1 MLTSIPGS
9 SRGGWLARLWV
20 PLAALAVTLAGCG
33 GGGGTSPGG
42 DAGAPPPVASNKV
55 FIALTDADGDFLS
68 YAVDVVSLKLRK
80 ADGSTVETLPVR
92 SRVDFA
98 ELVDLTEFVTAAT
111 IPHGVYV
118 AGTIRLDYTSAAV
131 SVEVGGAPREAR
143 VVGQDGQP
151 LGVVDLE
158 IRLDERNQ
166 LAIGPGRPAFLQL
179 DFDLAASHTVDVTT
193 TPATAKASPFI
204 VASLE
209 PVTEKELRVRGPLK
223 GADTVA
229 GTYTVDVRP
238 FNLREARLGEIVVRT
253 TAETAFEIDG
263 QTYTGGAGLQ
273 ALAAMPSGTPTV
285 AFGTL
290 SVAERS
296 YTAARVRAGSSVPGP
311 RFDVLRGN
319 VIARSGDALTVRGG
333 TLIRRDDSV
342 VFVRGDVTVQVGAD
356 TAVIR
361 DGMRGLLG
369 ASAVSVGQRI
379 EAFGQAGGTAEA
391 VTLDAQQGRVRLQL
405 TQLAGTVV
413 SAQPGELALKLAAID
428 GRQPGIFDF
437 AGTGTSP
444 AVDADPANYQ
454 VATGPM
460 MLGGLT
466 PGSPA
471 AVVGFVAPFGE
482 APPDFNGRTVV
493 DMETLRAVLGIGW
506 GEAGTAAPFTRL
518 DAGGLVINTANP
530 DIGLRHHI
538 AVGPRIV
545 DLQRL
550 ATPLTIA
557 PAQGPGLYAIGE
569 PGRVEVFAD
578 FTRFAA
584 RLNERLGGGARARA
598 MSAAGRFDADS
609 FTLTA
614 REVSV
619 GLVPAN

>member
-1 MLTSIPGS
+1 VLPG
-9 SRGGWLARLWV
+9 GARE
-20 PLAALAVTLAGCG
+20 ALAWSRQPAGRAA
-33 GGGGTSPGG
+33 G
-42 DAGAPPPVASNKV
+42 DSGAPPPAASNKV
-55 FIALTDADGDFLS
+55 YIGLTDADGDFLS

-80 ADGSTVETLPVR
+80 VDGSTVETLPLR

-118 AGTIRLDYTSAAV
+118 AGTIRLDYANAAV
-131 SVEVGGAPREAR
+131 SVEAGGAPRETR
-143 VVGQDGQP
+143 VVGRDGQP

-158 IRLDERNQ
+158 VRLDERNQ

-273 ALAAMPSGTPTV
+273 ALAAMPSGTPTI

-296 YTAARVRAGSSVPGP
+296 YAAARVRAGSSVPGP

-319 VIARSGDALTVRGG
+319 VIARSGDSLTV
-333 TLIRRDDSV
+333 
-342 VFVRGDVTVQVGAD
+342 
-356 TAVIR
+356 
-361 DGMRGLLG
+361 RGLLG
-369 ASAVSVGQRI
+369 AKTVSVGQRI

-413 SAQPGELALKLAAID
+413 SAQPGELALNLAAID

-493 DMETLRAVLGIGW
+493 DIETLRAVLGIGW

-538 AVGPRIV
+538 AIGPRIV

-584 RLNERLGGGARARA
+584 RLNEKLGGGARARA

-609 FTLTA
+609 FTLTV